1 MAVKP
6 ILQFRN
12 QDSTLDLNTTQARIV
27 DRAIFDGGT
36 LTPSAV
42 SLQVSIAPFIA
53 SGYDGMV
60 AVSDT
65 TENRSVPAPASA
77 GPARVSYLILHLEYR
92 SLTAPIVNLQVVPE
106 TTWLTSVSR
115 NFFVTF
121 AKFSIPFG
129 ATSLTDP
136 GVVID
141 YSPGDWADKLGKT
154 GWRMP
159 VATAAAL
166 PTTQNRDGDVRI
178 AFDTRLAYAWNALTS
193 TWSPIGGAID
203 LAEIASR
210 DAESKYQWHRVTSGS
225 GFVNEIPQSTLGT
238 SVSGSAVRTPGSVQ
252 FPFIPLGVVAN
263 SAILPGCHYL
273 MNGHFIKAHA
283 TEIVFPAAPGVGERF
298 DLLFLEVWR
307 ETLTLPSS
315 ETYDNQGG
323 VPQLFSTVRAALEQM
338 TEAGG
343 TLAASFDLSE
353 MEVYDSTTFVVTR
366 YQYRVAQ
373 NVNVSVLTDTSTVAG
388 GILNVDGNA
397 FSVGSNVDQKL
408 WQAAAAT
415 TAVDDVSWA
424 IPLMVVRRTS
434 DELAGPPYIDTFRG
448 DERFVFDVA
457 PRAELG
463 TGLIEVEETLA
474 AGALAS
480 AESAQFERPDGFIT
494 GTNDPIVINNGSLDV
509 PPALVQVMG
518 RRLQWASP
526 VNVLLP
532 AAPASSGRTDLLVLE
547 VFQTAFTPPSPV
559 ADAGPELQFRA
570 RIGPKSMQWVAKFRF
585 FSLPLGALETT
596 VEGAMTAAAV
606 YSTVAG
612 EPALWSRAADAMVGE
627 DPTSLV
633 WALPVCLVH
642 RRNTTAYAVSAVGQN
657 GADRSAFPGLPN
669 RAATFPYEGELLD
682 VRSRSVSDPEELQR
696 ILDESFDKLVAGDLR
711 TNMREHPIAT
721 AVSGT
726 QLLQVD
732 LIGPAAAAG
741 THLIPNVPNGRQT
754 VWSESDEAELFT
766 WSFLN
771 LDIDHTDPTGVFNW
785 TAATN
790 TLGISLPPGYMMS
803 LDGQNPFN
811 PQGPQGYVAYSIDGN
826 VAGDRRPIPMDHAYF
841 SGAVPIGWFI
851 QGDAVTPTPGR
862 QTEVV
867 LTLNGAAAY
876 AEVAAVMLIGVWGVK
891 RNHEAGRSSILNSYT
906 NNRGLFGMPE
916 RVHRIDYSLTGIAP
930 YTRAWVGVPLNYI
943 EVPVVGDALVL
954 DRATLY
960 ADGTI
965 SKDLASVATALNTWA
980 VAGLTLSSTSSLDR
994 VRYIQFTDDAGVL
1007 PAFERLRIEFF
1018 PGTVPPGTTARI
1030 TLICTG
1036 DLVTSWFEVDPG
1048 SKQVRGPYTVA
1059 QNQFSFTTSADH
1071 KTFESAAGPL
1081 CPWSDCGVSV
1091 LGGLASGSLATAASS
1106 PAVLIPGT
1114 TELSYYAAGTA
1125 NAAYEIWFNA
1135 ADRDAARNIGS
1146 GQSVTLQQAV
1156 DVSGVSSLMNIGAY
1170 SSMFSLNLAYS
1181 GGVFGNHTSV
1191 VVAPIRTPLPTGAVA
1206 RIYYEY
1212 IPYQGITSSLET
1224 KINGTVEGISDQI
1237 VFTSGPNRPW
1247 IDYRLLGPG
1256 LRRSSQSASPPGT
1269 YTLASASGTD
1279 LGLIY
1284 SKGRVSDRNALQLS
1298 DGPTYGGYF
1307 ITEALTQPYRPEDR
1321 PPLALSQR
1329 LPFPTK
1335 AANGASVGSRYSPES
1350 FLSHTALLD
1359 EAVVRP
1365 VSPTVAYARDEAS
1378 PWLLEYSAV
1387 TSDERMWRS
1396 QNALTTLYFPL
1407 PVHIGETVVGLTL
1420 ETESAGPSGFLTCT
1434 FVSRSRETGAVTPS
1448 TESFYAPVTG
1458 PAATRR
1464 LQEVSVVPGV
1474 LASNAK
1480 NEVFLALTCSTSNL
1494 MVGLVTVSVV
1504 PNTIFSQGSSTIR
1517 RYPYNDVRT
1526 GNIGKTLRKGMR
1538 IDVPS
1543 SWTSEFASYEA
1554 ILVQDGREDFPG
1566 VSPARGRAL
1575 VTSLLGTTSY
1585 GAGGMIGYVPG
1596 GDINLSTFQLGG
1608 YSSAPGFANRETAP
1622 RFNQK
1627 SRAVMTGATA
1637 PDVSAGTALAYI
1649 VHTDEN
1655 AMYMG
1660 VSTGYSNI
1668 TNGTA
1673 ILRVGQAVDAFY
1685 PVGRPVFRRT

>member
-60 AVSDT
+60 AVSDA
-65 TENRSVPAPASA
+65 TENRSVPAPAAA

-129 ATSLTDP
+129 ATSLADP
-136 GVVID
+136 GVTID

-178 AFDTRLAYAWNALTS
+178 AFDTRLAYAWNASTS

-210 DAESKYQWHRVTSGS
+210 DAESKHQWHRVTSGS
-225 GFVNEIPQSTLGT
+225 GFVNEIPQATSGT
-238 SVSGSAVRTPGSVQ
+238 SVSGSAVRSAGEVQ

-263 SAILPGCHYL
+263 SGILPGCHYL

-298 DLLFLEVWR
+298 DLLFLEAWR
-307 ETLTLPSS
+307 ETLVLPSS
-315 ETYDNQGG
+315 ETYDNQSGAA
-323 VPQLFSTVRAALEQM
+323 QLFSTVRTALEQM
-338 TEAGG
+338 TEQGG

-366 YQYRVAQ
+366 YQYRIAQ
-373 NVNVSVLTDTSTVAG
+373 NVNVSVLTDSSTVAS

-397 FSVGSNVDQKL
+397 FGVGSNTDQKL
-408 WQAAAAT
+408 WQATAAT
-415 TAVDDVSWA
+415 TSVDGVSWA

-434 DELAGPPYIDTFRG
+434 DELAGPPYIDTFR
-448 DERFVFDVA
+448 DDQRYVFDVA

-463 TGLIEVEETLA
+463 IGLVEVEETLA
-474 AGALAS
+474 AEALARADS
-480 AESAQFERPDGFIT
+480 AKIERPAGFIT

-509 PPALVQVMG
+509 PPSLVQVMG
-518 RRLQWASP
+518 RYLKWTSAA
-526 VNVLLP
+526 NVSLP

-547 VFQTAFTPPSPV
+547 VFQTAFIPPSTV
-559 ADAGPELQFRA
+559 AEAGPELQFRA
-570 RIGPKSMQWVAKFRF
+570 RIGPKSTQWVAKFRF

-596 VEGAMTAAAV
+596 AEGAMTAAAV
-606 YSTVAG
+606 YSTVTD
-612 EPALWSRAADAMVGE
+612 EPALWSRSADATIGE
-627 DPTSLV
+627 DPASSV

-642 RRNTTAYAVSAVGQN
+642 RRNTTAYAVSVVGQN

-669 RAATFPYEGELLD
+669 QAATFPYEGELLD
-682 VRSRSVSDPEELQR
+682 LRSRSISDPEELQR
-696 ILDESFDKLVAGDLR
+696 ILDESFDKLIAGDLR
-711 TNMREHPIAT
+711 TNMREHPIAS

-726 QLLQVD
+726 QLLQID
-732 LIGPAAAAG
+732 ILAPAASAG

-766 WSFLN
+766 WNFLN
-771 LDIDHTDPTGVFNW
+771 LDVDRVDPTGVFTW

-790 TLGISLPPGYMMS
+790 TLSISLPQGYTMS

-811 PQGPQGYVAYSIDGN
+811 PQGPQGYVAYSIEGN
-826 VAGDRRPIPMDHAYF
+826 VAGDRRPIPMDHSYF
-841 SGAVPIGWFI
+841 VGAAPLGWYI
-851 QGDAVTPTPGR
+851 QGDAVLPTPAR
-862 QTEVV
+862 ATEVV

-876 AEVAAVMLIGVWGVK
+876 AEAVATMLVGVWGIK
-891 RNHEAGRSSILNSYT
+891 KNHEAGRSSGLNSYQ
-906 NNRGLFGMPE
+906 NNQGLFAIPE
-916 RVHRIDYSLTGIAP
+916 RVHRIEYSLTGIAP

-943 EVPVVGDALVL
+943 EVPVVGDAVVI
-954 DRATLY
+954 DRTTLY

-965 SKDLASVATALNTWA
+965 SKDIASAATSLNTWA
-980 VAGLTLSSTSSLDR
+980 VAGLTLSSTSSVDKI
-994 VRYIQFTDDAGVL
+994 RYIQFTDDAGL
-1007 PAFERLRIEFF
+1007 IPAFERTRIEFQ
-1018 PGTVPPGTTARI
+1018 PGSVPPGTTARI
-1030 TLICTG
+1030 TLVCTG
-1036 DLVTSWFEVDPG
+1036 NTVDHWFEIDPG
-1048 SKQVRGPYTVA
+1048 SKQIRGPYTIA
-1059 QNQFSFTTSADH
+1059 SNQFSFTTSAFH
-1071 KTFESAAGPL
+1071 QTFESATGPL

-1091 LGGLASGSLATAASS
+1091 MGGLSSDTVTTAASTAS
-1106 PAVLIPGT
+1106 ALLLGGS
-1114 TELSYYAAGTA
+1114 ELSFYSAGTA

-1135 ADRDAARNIGS
+1135 GDRDSARNIGS
-1146 GQSVTLQQAV
+1146 GQSVALQQAV
-1156 DVSGVSSLMNIGAY
+1156 DVSGASSLMNIGAY
-1170 SSMFSLNLAYS
+1170 SSMFSMNLTYS
-1181 GGVFGNHTSV
+1181 GGVFGSFTSV
-1191 VVAPIRTPLPTGAVA
+1191 VVAPIRDPLPTGAVA

-1212 IPYQGITSSLET
+1212 TPYQGITSSLET

-1247 IDYRLLGPG
+1247 IDYRLLASG
-1256 LRRSSQSASPPGT
+1256 LKRTSQSACPPGV
-1269 YTLASASGTD
+1269 YTFASSSGVD

-1284 SKGRVSDRNALQLS
+1284 SKGRVTDRNILQAS

-1307 ITEALTQPYRPEDR
+1307 ITESTTRAYRAEDR

-1335 AANGASVGSRYSPES
+1335 AANGASVGSRYSPEG

-1365 VSPTVAYARDEAS
+1365 IPPSVAYARSEAS

-1407 PVHIGETVVGLTL
+1407 PLNVGETLVGVTM

-1434 FVSRSRETGAVTPS
+1434 FVTRSRETGAVS
-1448 TESFYAPVTG
+1448 VGTESFYAQVSS

-1464 LQEVSVVPGV
+1464 LFEVSVVPGV
-1474 LASNAK
+1474 LSSNLK
-1480 NEVFLALTCSTSNL
+1480 NEVLLAVTCSTSNL

-1504 PNTIFSQGSSTIR
+1504 PNTIFTQGSATIR
-1517 RYPYNDVRT
+1517 RYPYNDIRS
-1526 GNIGKTLRKGMR
+1526 GNIGKTLRKGVR

-1543 SWTSEFASYEA
+1543 SWTTEFASYESV
-1554 ILVQDGREDFPG
+1554 LVQDGREDFSG

-1575 VTSLLGTTSY
+1575 VASLLGSTSY
-1585 GAGGMIGYVPG
+1585 GAGGLIGYVPG
-1596 GDINLSTFQLGG
+1596 GDISLAPLQLGG
-1608 YSSAPGFANRETAP
+1608 YSSAPGYANRETAP

-1627 SRAVMTGATA
+1627 SRSVITGATA

-1649 VHTDEN
+1649 VHNDEN

-1673 ILRVGQAVDAFY
+1673 TLRVGQAVDAFY